1 MQEDVFWISSGLTFI
16 VHIFQVISRRR
27 QCPQQD
33 SFHSYRISSALS
45 TIPVTIRSGLN
56 PVGYNNTTNLCEF
69 QKITIISDV
78 YLFFSVTKL
87 VGDLENSLAENFDS
101 KEKIEALE
109 NVIQDFLLLR
119 KLSAKLQSNQASL
132 LENGRQK

>member
-16 VHIFQVISRRR
+16 VNIFQVISRRR

-33 SFHSYRISSALS
+33 SFHSYRISSALL

-56 PVGYNNTTNLCEF
+56 PAGYNNTTNLCEF

>member
-1 MQEDVFWISSGLTFI
+1 MDRARQDPAIQQIFVSFWGKNTNISG
-16 VHIFQVISRRR
+16 IFY
-27 QCPQQD
+27 
-33 SFHSYRISSALS
+33 FH
-45 TIPVTIRSGLN
+45 
-56 PVGYNNTTNLCEF
+56 
-69 QKITIISDV
+69 
-78 YLFFSVTKL
+78 FSVTKL

-132 LENGRQK
+132 LENGR

>member
-1 MQEDVFWISSGLTFI
+1 MSVGACFLVQFWSFI
-16 VHIFQVISRRR
+16 GNLLQVISRRR

-33 SFHSYRISSALS
+33 SFHSYRISSAPS
-45 TIPVTIRSGLN
+45 TIPVTVRCGLN
-56 PVGYNNTTNLCEF
+56 PAGYNNTTNLCQF
-69 QKITIISDV
+69 QKITINSEIF
-78 YLFFSVTKL
+78 LFYFSVTKL

-109 NVIQDFLLLR
+109 NVMQDFLLLR

-132 LENGRQK
+132 LENGR

>member
-1 MQEDVFWISSGLTFI
+1 MSVGGCFLVQFWSFI
-16 VHIFQVISRRR
+16 GNLLQVISRRR

-33 SFHSYRISSALS
+33 SFHSYRISSAPS
-45 TIPVTIRSGLN
+45 TIPVTVRCGLN
-56 PVGYNNTTNLCEF
+56 PAGYNNTTNLCQF
-69 QKITIISDV
+69 QKITINSKIF
-78 YLFFSVTKL
+78 LFYFSVTKL

-132 LENGRQK
+132 LENGR